1 MNRFII
7 TAFLFFIGSF
17 IGWGL
22 EVIFR
27 RFFSAKKWINPG
39 FLIGPYLPLYG
50 FSLCVLYYM
59 TMLESVLPIQSSA
72 VKKITLFIL
81 MSLCITFIEYIA
93 GLIFIKHMKI
103 KLWDYSNEWGN
114 IDGIICP
121 LFSFFW
127 AALSAVYYF
136 LIHPH
141 IIGALEWLARNLAF
155 SFCIGFFYGIFI
167 IDLIY
172 STNLVAKIR
181 KFADEKDIVM
191 KYEELKEHIQTVKSE
206 RREKARFLLSM
217 YSSVPISEHLKEY
230 YEKHRDDYAAIALRK
245 KK

>member
-7 TAFLFFIGSF
+7 TAFLFFTGSF
-17 IGWGL
+17 IGWCI
-22 EVIFR
+22 EVVFR

-59 TMLESVLPIQSSA
+59 TMLEKILPIQSNT

-103 KLWDYSNEWGN
+103 KLWDYSNERGN

-127 AALSAVYYF
+127 AILSAAYYF

-155 SFCIGFFYGIFI
+155 SFGIGFFYGIFI
-167 IDLIY
+167 IDLVY

-181 KFADEKDIVM
+181 KFADENDIVM
-191 KYEELKEHIQTVKSE
+191 KYEELKEHIQAAKSE

-217 YSSVPISEHLKEY
+217 YSSVPINEHLKEY